1 MRIPTYDNKVSPS
14 GGQPYRS
21 VPDLRSNGFDALA
34 QGLEGVAAEIKKRE
48 DEEIAIADYTNM
60 ANADLAITQLGE
72 NLKDEI
78 ANGGKYSDAEKRFNE
93 GYQKI
98 MAQYSGAIKD
108 PRSKAEFAVR
118 AQKAGLQYNL
128 QIKDARRSRIKS
140 DATSAANN
148 RISQWEEQLVRMET
162 GMGPYDPKQKQA
174 VIGQIAGEYAKL
186 EGLNVIGPGA
196 GQQKLR
202 ELVGESE
209 KKIISIMSE
218 SNPEKALSRLE
229 KSYQSGSLDSSTYAS
244 MLGPINNKVEALRTT
259 NDAMVKYKQDPIA
272 LRQGDVDTV
281 FNVVSMDYKLT
292 GNEAAYKTGLV
303 ELVSNTHKVPTQIQN
318 QMSQIMAMQPESMT
332 AGEAEAFADLSQTA
346 SEFPPQAFEKMPKQ
360 TQAAINFV
368 NDQVDA
374 GVPVVDAVK
383 RVSMSMQTMS
393 DPKKAVAELEAF
405 KKRIYKESEGYLVD
419 KLDSFA
425 LARVLPGQQAYKPTY
440 DMQRQFETMAFTYST
455 LGMSDDDAQKKA
467 YQDLEKTY
475 QPFDGKMM
483 KYSPSFTTGL
493 PENKFKEMAITKPL
507 IRDSLHIEGAD
518 YTVVTDT
525 QAESE
530 FMAGERVT
538 YPLYMKTDTGVLQRV
553 MDKQGR
559 PLRTMPVKVSGYK
572 QYVAPSDKRGS
583 VGGRRGSRK

>member
-60 ANADLAITQLGE
+60 ANADLALTQLGE
-72 NLKDEI
+72 TLKDEI

-98 MAQYSGAIKD
+98 MAQYSGVIKD

-186 EGLNVIGPGA
+186 EGLNVLGPGA

-244 MLGPINNKVEALRTT
+244 MLGPLNNKVDALRVTE
-259 NDAMVKYKQDPIA
+259 NAMVKYKQDPVS
-272 LRQGDVDTV
+272 LKQGDVDTV
-281 FNVVSMDYKLT
+281 FNVVSMEYKLT
-292 GNEAAYKTGLV
+292 GDEAAYKSGLV
-303 ELVSNTHKVPTQIQN
+303 EMVTNTQKVPTQIQN

-332 AGEAEAFADLSQTA
+332 AGEAETFADLSQTA
-346 SEFPPQAFEKMPKQ
+346 REFPPQAFEKMPKQ

-393 DPKKAVAELEAF
+393 DPKKAVSELEAF
-405 KKRIYKESEGYLVD
+405 KKRIYKDDAKGYLAE
-419 KLDSFA
+419 KLDSVAISRAFGGGY
-425 LARVLPGQQAYKPTY
+425 VPTS
-440 DMQRQFETMAFTYST
+440 DMVRQFESGSFMYSLMGYT
-455 LGMSDDDAQKKA
+455 DSDAQEKA
-467 YQDLEKTY
+467 YQDIEKVY

-493 PENKFKEMAITKPL
+493 PEKKFKEMAITKPL
-507 IRDSLHIEGAD
+507 IRDGLHIEGAD

-530 FMAGERVT
+530 FLSGERVT
-538 YPLYMKTDTGVLQRV
+538 YPLYIKKDGFPLGRV
-553 MDKQGR
+553 FDKQGR
-559 PLRTMPVKVSGYK
+559 PLRTMPVKVSGYE